1 MQSEGKR
8 PRPFNCLCTQSLTYT
23 IYLSLCNCISSEI
36 VDSMRQ
42 ELAILQFI
50 AQISSIRLIASICA
64 QESFVLAA
72 LQISAYF
79 VGGLV
84 RIEKWLMFQKLNSRG
99 IQLSLW
105 HLRHYPCCMHVLESL
120 LHFGAVGRI
129 YIIDDG

>member
-1 MQSEGKR
+1 MQSQGKR
-8 PRPFNCLCTQSLTYT
+8 PRPFNCLSTQSLTYT

-50 AQISSIRLIASICA
+50 A